1 MKKSIIALSV
11 VSVLAAKTT
20 LSIADDETAVERIK
34 VTASLVE
41 RDLSELPSS
50 VIVLDNDVLEER
62 ESRHL
67 QDIISAL
74 PNVNFSAGATRGKFI
89 QIRGIG
95 ERGQFSEPTNP
106 SVGLLL
112 DEIDISGLGSLA
124 TTFDLQQVE
133 LLSGPQSVA
142 SGVNSLAGVVKLV
155 SQPANG
161 DSAGFATA
169 TVAEFGEWQLGAAH
183 GNAISEDLSY
193 RASVQK
199 TSSDGFVEN
208 DFLGRDDTNGVDEL
222 SASLFLN
229 WNTSEDSSLD
239 FRFYHFN
246 INNGYDAFTLNNDNV
261 TLSDEPGRD
270 HTDANAVSVKFVKEF
285 DAMQLQASVTN
296 LSGEFDYAYDED
308 WTFTGIH
315 PDGYTSFDRYVRD
328 VNRASLDIKLGS
340 LWSTENNW
348 LVGLNVY
355 NNDESLLREYTF
367 NSGDFTSDYNPE
379 SAAVFGQY
387 SALVGENFRLTG
399 SARIESFTADYSDS
413 DGFTETLDD
422 TLFAAAI
429 SLEYTLQNSLVYS
442 TLSRGYKA
450 GGFNIDQR
458 LSGNDRTFDP
468 EFNWNVEFGV
478 KGQAFD
484 GMANISASVF
494 YMKREDAQVS
504 DFAVFQNVLDDG
516 TSVPSFADAVR
527 NTDTGKN
534 RGIELSSDWYLSDA
548 WTVKANVGF
557 LRATFGNYTR
567 LDGSF
572 VPEQEQAQA
581 PKFTAFVSS
590 NYLISEQ
597 LSWYLDVDAKDEYR
611 LSIGHDER
619 SPFNYVVNSRLSYT
633 IGSSEVSLWVKNLF
647 DRELFTRGF
656 GGFGNDPRKDYVTEP
671 YFQFGQ
677 ERQIGASYRYSF

>member
-11 VSVLAAKTT
+11 VSVLATKTT

-285 DAMQLQASVTN
+285 DGMQLQASVTN

-340 LWSTENNW
+340 LWSNENNW
-348 LVGLNVY
+348 LVGLNIY

-387 SALVGENFRLTG
+387 SAQVGENFRLTG

-567 LDGSF
+567 LDDSF

-590 NYLISEQ
+590 NYRISEQ

-611 LSIGHDER
+611 LSNGHNER

-647 DRELFTRGF
+647 DRELITRGF
-656 GGFGNDPRKDYVTEP
+656 GGFSNNPSTPDVIEP

>member
-11 VSVLAAKTT
+11 VSVLATKNT

-142 SGVNSLAGVVKLV
+142 SGVNSLTGVVKLV

-348 LVGLNVY
+348 LVGLNIY

-387 SALVGENFRLTG
+387 SAQVGENFRLTG

-597 LSWYLDVDAKDEYR
+597 LSWYLDLDAKDEYR
-611 LSIGHDER
+611 LSIGHNER